1 MKPQQELAHSPNKN
15 TIEQVTSM
23 PQTRSRIA
31 RLVIIFVL
39 SGWIVLFAAS
49 RMFILRGF
57 ETLETE
63 ITETQINRVKNA
75 LDERLDSLVSKVSDW
90 ATWDEPYNYVKGEFP
105 EFVTMELENS
115 TYIPLQLNLI
125 LLVDTSGQE
134 VFSKSVDL
142 VTQQSSPFTY
152 ANSINLAPFLNTMT
166 SSSQLAGLVLLP
178 DGPMLVAINPI
189 LPSNGKG
196 KPVGAMLFGRYLDS
210 AELEKLSETTHLK
223 LDIYRLDQSLPT
235 NDERIALASMSD
247 TNPNFIR
254 RVNEQIIDGYR
265 VLQDIHERP
274 ALLLRVQQ
282 TRDIYQQ
289 GLTSVFYFMLAI
301 LAISVLSALVFFNIA
316 DRLIDSQRKLFV
328 SEQKYSALFHQAAI
342 PAILIQISEN
352 IIVDINETFEHTF
365 GYSRNEL
372 VGKNWQDIGIVSPTE
387 QDRIR
392 NMFQGNLTNHDHE
405 IQLLKKSGKLLI
417 TPLKANRIELDG
429 QQYAI
434 VTIHDLTDR
443 KLAQEQLQSLSRR
456 LVETQEIER
465 RSLARELHDEIG
477 QALTAVKMNLQ
488 ATHFDTNSS
497 NSQDRLQE
505 SIRIVERTLR
515 QTRDLSLDLRPSLL
529 DDFGLVAALEW
540 YLKREAERTGIVI
553 SSIVEPHEL
562 RLPALLETTC
572 YRIVQSAITNIIR
585 HAQAK
590 HARVE
595 LRKHGANQIE
605 LIIQDDGVGFDV
617 DQALSQARR
626 GASMGLL
633 TMQERAQLVGGKI
646 EFQSTPTQGTRIC
659 AQFPIAE

>member
-1 MKPQQELAHSPNKN
+1 MKLQQEWAHSPNKN
-15 TIEQVTSM
+15 TTEQVKSV
-23 PQTRSRIA
+23 PQTRSRVA
-31 RLVIIFVL
+31 RFVIISVL
-39 SGWIVLFAAS
+39 SGWIVLFVAS

-63 ITETQINRVKNA
+63 ITTTQINRVENA
-75 LDERLDSLVSKVSDW
+75 LDERLESLISKVSDW

-105 EFVTMELENS
+105 EFVTMELEDS

-125 LLVDTSGQE
+125 LMVDTSGQL
-134 VFSKSVDL
+134 VYAKSVDL
-142 VTQQSSPFTY
+142 VTQQGSPFPYTK
-152 ANSINLAPFLNTMT
+152 SLNLAPFLNTMT
-166 SSSQLAGLVLLP
+166 PSSQLAGLVLLP

-189 LPSNGKG
+189 LPSVGKG
-196 KPVGAMLFGRYLDS
+196 QPVGVMLFGRYLDD
-210 AELEKLSETTHLK
+210 AELEKLSGTTHLK

-235 NDERIALASMSD
+235 NEERIALASISD
-247 TNPNFIR
+247 TNPNFIH

-265 VLQDIHERP
+265 VLQDIHDQP
-274 ALLLRVQQ
+274 ILLLRVQQ

-301 LAISVLSALVFFNIA
+301 SAISVLSALVFFNIA

-352 IIVDINETFEHTF
+352 TIVDINEAFEHTF

-372 VGKNWQDIGIVSPTE
+372 VGKDWQNIGIVSAAE
-387 QDRIR
+387 QAHIR
-392 NMFQGNLTNHDHE
+392 TMFQSNLANHDHE

-417 TPLKANRIELDG
+417 TPFKANRIELDG

-434 VTIHDLTDR
+434 ATIHDLTDR
-443 KLAQEQLQSLSRR
+443 KLAEEQLQSLSRR
-456 LVETQEIER
+456 LVETQEVER

-488 ATHFDTNSS
+488 ATQVDTDLPT
-497 NSQDRLQE
+497 SQARLQE

-553 SSIVEPHEL
+553 SSIVEPHDL

-595 LRKHGANQIE
+595 VRKNDANRIE

-617 DQALSQARR
+617 DKAVHQARR

-646 EFQSTPTQGTRIC
+646 EFKSMPSQGTRIC
-659 AQFPIAE
+659 AQFPITE